1 MCIKKL
7 PKRKRKQK
15 KEIKNAETMN
25 NRENLARS

>member
-15 KEIKNAETMN
+15 KERKNAETMN
-25 NRENLARS
+25 NRENPARS

>member
-7 PKRKRKQK
+7 TKRKRKQR
-15 KEIKNAETMN
+15 KEKKNAETMN